1 MWHKVTII
9 TCGLLALG
17 GISLGQEL
25 TRFRVVGGEAVVGLA
40 AEIPVL
46 IADAPAGVKAVEG
59 ALTLTGAQGHIA
71 GLHSEYGVQVVA
83 QTART
88 VRFRWLDLA
97 DQVGR
102 RARDVELLTV
112 SVVAEEAGEIQI
124 SLTISFL
131 ATDTSAP
138 SVAEVKGEPVRVR
151 ALAVGKGNEPPRAC
165 DDAVQ
170 TTEGVPVTIPV
181 LANDSDPAGRLDPA
195 TVAIVS
201 GPENGSIVVRAD
213 GTLIYTPDE
222 GFVGT
227 DAFTYTV
234 QDDEGVVSNTATVTV
249 LVEAGGAP
257 SLDGQGRPSIR
268 MEGGEWT
275 AGDVVWVEVG
285 LALGPGGVRRL
296 EFELLVTDSNLVN
309 VEALALEGVA
319 TGTWEM
325 DERDP
330 GRWRVRLADLF
341 DQIQPGAEELR
352 ARIQLRLSRVG
363 TAELVVRSAHGVD
376 DDGEPFTL
384 PDRTIAVAAVLG
396 PLEPGGARP
405 QDLDGD
411 GLFEDLD
418 GDGRLTLRDALLLAF
433 YYDRPPLSL
442 VPAVVD
448 FNGDGVLCFA
458 DAQALAQLVMSREGE
473 GP

>member
-1 MWHKVTII
+1 
-9 TCGLLALG
+9 
-17 GISLGQEL
+17 
-25 TRFRVVGGEAVVGLA
+25 
-40 AEIPVL
+40 
-46 IADAPAGVKAVEG
+46 
-59 ALTLTGAQGHIA
+59 
-71 GLHSEYGVQVVA
+71 
-83 QTART
+83 
-88 VRFRWLDLA
+88 
-97 DQVGR
+97 
-102 RARDVELLTV
+102 
-112 SVVAEEAGEIQI
+112 
-124 SLTISFL
+124 
-131 ATDTSAP
+131 
-138 SVAEVKGEPVRVR
+138 
-151 ALAVGKGNEPPRAC
+151 
-165 DDAVQ
+165 
-170 TTEGVPVTIPV
+170 
-181 LANDSDPAGRLDPA
+181 
-195 TVAIVS
+195 
-201 GPENGSIVVRAD
+201 
-213 GTLIYTPDE
+213 
-222 GFVGT
+222 
-227 DAFTYTV
+227 
-234 QDDEGVVSNTATVTV
+234 
-249 LVEAGGAP
+249 
-257 SLDGQGRPSIR
+257 